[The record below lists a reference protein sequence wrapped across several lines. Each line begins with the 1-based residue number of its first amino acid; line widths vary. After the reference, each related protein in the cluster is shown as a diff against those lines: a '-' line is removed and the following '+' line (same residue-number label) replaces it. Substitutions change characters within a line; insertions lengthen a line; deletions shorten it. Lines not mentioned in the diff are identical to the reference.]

1 MKLTDVDSGIQLRQ
15 DDPAAL
21 KDLVLMMQPAIT
33 KIGQSNLSV
42 RTKFMIETLT
52 NLKNNR
58 LKSAAASSAVTAEA
72 TSRMKKLVG
81 SLNNRQ
87 LRASEPLRASLA
99 DIRNTET
106 KGKWWLVGSSWAG
119 NQGPAPEALVEES
132 EKSKNKPDPET
143 GGFGTIMDL
152 VQLAREQRMNT
163 DVRRSI
169 FVTIMS
175 AEDYTDAHNR
185 LLKLRL
191 KRKQE
196 PEIPRVLVHCCGN
209 ETSYNPYYTLI
220 ARKLCGQKSLRMT
233 FTFCLWDIFRR
244 MGEDDG
250 GRAAEVFDEDE
261 EDEGLGMRKM
271 VNLSRMYGSLIAEG
285 VLTLTV
291 LKTLNIAYLQGRTNT
306 FLELMFITVILH
318 SQRNTTSE
326 KGRDE
331 KAIMDIFLKTAENID
346 LARGVLFFLRKH
358 VKGTDVAG
366 GETETATVRW
376 GVLVASDGLKAIV
389 ARDTIGNK

>member
-1 MKLTDVDSGIQLRQ
+1 MRNRKLIDVDSGIQLRQ

-21 KDLVLMMQPAIT
+21 KDLVLMMQPAIS

-58 LKSAAASSAVTAEA
+58 LKSATASSAVTAEA

-106 KGKWWLVGSSWAG
+106 KGKWWLVGASWTG
-119 NQGPAPEALVEES
+119 NQTSEPETLVGKP
-132 EKSKNKPDPET
+132 EKSKNPPDTET
-143 GGFGTIMDL
+143 GDFGTITDL

-169 FVTIMS
+169 FVTVMS
-175 AEDYTDAHNR
+175 AEDYMDAHNR

-196 PEIPRVLVHCCGN
+196 PEIPRVLVHCCGS

-250 GRAAEVFDEDE
+250 GRAPEVFDEDE

-271 VNLSRMYGSLIAEG
+271 VNLSRMYGALIAEG
-285 VLTLTV
+285 ALTLAV
-291 LKTLNIAYLQGRTNT
+291 LKTLNIAYLQTRTKT

-318 SQRNTTSE
+318 SQRNTTPE

-346 LARGVLFFLRKH
+346 LARSILFFLRKH

-366 GETETATVRW
+366 GDPETATVRW
-376 GVLVASDGLKAIV
+376 GVVVASDGLKLLLQEIL
-389 ARDTIGNK
+389 